1 MRAVLA
7 LILAG
12 SSVVPAKVATAACS
26 FGAPP
31 PCPSLDARR
40 GAADPSS
47 PAGLWAPIDG
57 KTGQRLGL
65 IRIFQKGG
73 LFFGRIE
80 PSSPSD
86 DRSARCTL
94 CTDERRNQP
103 IIGLVILRHLRL
115 EEGEYVGGDILDP
128 DTGHL
133 YGCKFRLI
141 EGGRKAIMRGFLG
154 ISLLGR
160 SQTCE
165 RVE

>member
-40 GAADPSS
+40 GAADLSS

-65 IRIFQKGG
+65 IRIFQQGG

-115 EEGEYVGGDILDP
+115 EEGEYVGGDILARRHGSASNSSRAARRCR
-128 DTGHL
+128 TRATARALANVG
-133 YGCKFRLI
+133 
-141 EGGRKAIMRGFLG
+141 AI
-154 ISLLGR
+154 
-160 SQTCE
+160 
-165 RVE
+165 